1 MYKDRAEKEWKE
13 KKIYIYIYTHK
24 QHGELMISTD
34 ASQQKC
40 PGFESTIC
48 IIACSLC
55 VCVGTLRYSSLG
67 LGLLVILY
75 MMYKT
80 GLQN

>member
-1 MYKDRAEKEWKE
+1 MV
-13 KKIYIYIYTHK
+13 
-24 QHGELMISTD
+24 MISTV
-34 ASQQKC
+34 ASQQTC
-40 PGFESTIC
+40 PGFKSTIC

-67 LGLLVILY
+67 WLIGYSIFPIGMN